1 MVERKDQGKSDSP
14 GGAAAAR
21 LRLLADFGARLAAT
35 EDPAAL
41 LHGAYPE
48 VLAALEGRQAGPPP
62 DALEAAFTQAAAR
75 LAELALAKA
84 ELQARLA
91 DAERLGHSLEVVA
104 ELQQSLQPDCDPNRM
119 PIWGVNL
126 PARKVSGDFFDF
138 YRLDEERIAFSLGD
152 VAGKGMQAAL
162 LMAKTIGLSRCLGK
176 RIDSPARLL
185 KAINA
190 ELCET
195 ATRGLFVTMVAGH
208 YWIGSGRLSFANAG
222 HEPPLLRRR
231 DRSYQTFP
239 AKAPPLGILS
249 TTGIEEE
256 SIELDGGE
264 FYVFTD
270 GLTEY
275 RYTSGEQLG
284 VEGLIQLV
292 ESFASEP
299 LTRRLSA
306 LLDTLERDG
315 GWEARDDLTVLAID
329 DSWVR
334 ADAGLE
340 GDLWQAAS

>member
-1 MVERKDQGKSDSP
+1 
-14 GGAAAAR
+14 
-21 LRLLADFGARLAAT
+21 
-35 EDPAAL
+35 
-41 LHGAYPE
+41 
-48 VLAALEGRQAGPPP
+48 
-62 DALEAAFTQAAAR
+62 
-75 LAELALAKA
+75 
-84 ELQARLA
+84 
-91 DAERLGHSLEVVA
+91 
-104 ELQQSLQPDCDPNRM
+104 
-119 PIWGVNL
+119 
-126 PARKVSGDFFDF
+126 
-138 YRLDEERIAFSLGD
+138 

-176 RIDSPARLL
+176 RIESPARLL
-185 KAINA
+185 EAINA

-195 ATRGLFVTMVAGH
+195 ATRGLFVSMVAGH
-208 YWIGSGRLSFANAG
+208 YWINSGRLCFANAG
-222 HEPPLLRRR
+222 HEPPLLRRP
-231 DRSYQTFP
+231 DRSYETFP
-239 AKAPPLGILS
+239 AKAPPLGILP
-249 TTGIEEE
+249 TTGFEEE
-256 SIELDGGE
+256 RIDLDGGE
-264 FYVFTD
+264 FYIFTD